1 MVAVSLRRAL
11 DFPIYLLLRVVIA
24 VVQAVR
30 IETCHFACQ
39 GLAWLM
45 YDVVKMR
52 RRLVDDNLAQAFPE
66 LSLAARNDIAR
77 GMWVHLL
84 TMVCEIAHAPRKI
97 HSSNWRKYVK
107 LHRTR
112 DLVRMMLLNRPR
124 VLVTAHFGN
133 FELAGIMSGVLGIST
148 FTVAR
153 TLDNPY
159 VENFLVRTRELNWQF
174 ILPKNGS
181 ATQADNVLQHN
192 GALAL
197 LGDQHAGP
205 KGCWVD
211 FFGRPASCHKALALF
226 TLLSGAPMVLLYC
239 KRLGGPL
246 QFELGL
252 ADVADPQAL
261 PPDCTDVKSL
271 TQWYNRVLEDEI
283 RKAPEQYWW
292 LHRRWRDPPKRMQAK
307 LKKQAAQPSASSL
320 APAENSAR
328 REAA

>member
-1 MVAVSLRRAL
+1 MNPRRL
-11 DFPIYLLLRVVIA
+11 FDFPLYLLLRIIIA

-30 IETCHFACQ
+30 IETCFAGCHF
-39 GLAWLM
+39 LAWLM

-52 RRLVDDNLAQAFPE
+52 RRLVDENLAQAFPE
-66 LSLAARNDIAR
+66 KSPAERAEIGR

-107 LHRTR
+107 LHRGGE
-112 DLVRMMLLNRPR
+112 LVRQMLLARPR

-159 VENFLVRTRELNWQF
+159 VEDFLVRTRELNWQF

-181 ATQADNVLQHN
+181 ATQADSVLKHN

-226 TLLSGAPMVLLYC
+226 TLLSGAPMILLYC
-239 KRLGGPL
+239 KRRGAPL

-252 ADVADPQAL
+252 ADVADPRSL
-261 PPDCTDVKSL
+261 PADCTDVKSL

-307 LKKQAAQPSASSL
+307 LKKQAAMGHEST
-320 APAENSAR
+320 AR